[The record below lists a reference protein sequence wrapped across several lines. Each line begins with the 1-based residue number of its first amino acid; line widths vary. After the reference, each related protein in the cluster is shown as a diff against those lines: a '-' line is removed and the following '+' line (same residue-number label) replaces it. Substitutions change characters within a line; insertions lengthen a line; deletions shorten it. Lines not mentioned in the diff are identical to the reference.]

1 MTLRY
6 KEPPKK
12 KPQRQTT
19 APKKTGKMGKSDCPE
34 PKAKPKAKPTGPSKL
49 PAPKPKGKRPVPLPS
64 PPKSKGKRPVP
75 MPRPPKSKDSKKPV
89 PMPRPRFGE
98 DFLDMEAKRKA
109 AKRLPKQ
116 KTPMWGQNMLAEA
129 IKKRYK
135 RKKK

>member
-1 MTLRY
+1 
-6 KEPPKK
+6 
-12 KPQRQTT
+12 
-19 APKKTGKMGKSDCPE
+19 
-34 PKAKPKAKPTGPSKL
+34 
-49 PAPKPKGKRPVPLPS
+49 
-64 PPKSKGKRPVP
+64 
-75 MPRPPKSKDSKKPV
+75 
-89 PMPRPRFGE
+89 MPRPRFGE